1 MLLLNKVP
9 QCTSSIWEKHS
20 FVSFGI
26 RKKTFGCSSY
36 IPRGFLSAGLSICG
50 KQEEMGG
57 AQRAGWL
64 GRGVLRATEVGE
76 ARQL

>member
-1 MLLLNKVP
+1 MP
-9 QCTSSIWEKHS
+9 QYTPNIWEKHS

-26 RKKTFGCSSY
+26 RKKTFGCSNC

-50 KQEEMGG
+50 KQEEMGES
-57 AQRAGWL
+57 QRAGRL
-64 GRGVLRATEVGE
+64 GRGVLRAAEVDE